1 MHRRIREKLQD
12 REYWEA
18 DIKNQTVVIR
28 KEIKYITNNYQ
39 YSR

>member
-18 DIKNQTVVIR
+18 DIK
-28 KEIKYITNNYQ
+28 IKQLLYLKK
-39 YSR
+39 